1 MKDSNPENPSREL
14 QTIRKFCLE
23 RNLKIAGET
32 AAAAGF
38 VQKGKRLKIPLQID
52 PVPRSEGLRL
62 SP

>member
-1 MKDSNPENPSREL
+1 MKDSNPENPSLEL
-14 QTIRKFCLE
+14 QIIRKLCLE

-32 AAAAGF
+32 PAAGF
-38 VQKGKRLKIPLQID
+38 VQKSKRLKIPLQID